1 MLTITKDL
9 LTNKR
14 NRPFLRDENAYA
26 IRKLKGVIAHWTAN
40 TDKGATAKA
49 NRNYFNNTD
58 RYASAHYI
66 VDDKTIIQCLPDN
79 EVGYHVGANIYKSD
93 GNRILEGSLT
103 PNYFVIGFEMCVN
116 KDGDWD
122 KTYKNSVDLAAH
134 LLRKYEFSIHDLYRH
149 FDITGKDCPK
159 MMLEEKKWQAFK
171 KDIELAMGNDP
182 KPPYAAGKVTSKELN
197 VRSGPGTSF
206 NILTKLPLGAAVDVF
221 EEKSGWLRIG
231 AGRWVSKNFVDITF
245 NTWLGQINSRTGANV
260 RSGAGASFPVVDARP
275 NGTVIHVIGQSG
287 DWLRVGDQQFI
298 AKSLVLRL
306 NPKNGVVDGTNEL
319 NTRQGPGTD
328 YIILRRLEKGE
339 PVQVFEEQD
348 GWLRIAHSE
357 WVFGRFVKIG

>member
-1 MLTITKDL
+1 MLSITKDL
-9 LTNKR
+9 LTSTR
-14 NRPFLRDENAYA
+14 NRPFLRDQNTYS

-66 VDDKTIIQCLPDN
+66 VDDKAIIQCLPDN
-79 EVGYHVGANIYKSD
+79 EVGYHVGANVYKSD
-93 GNRILEGSLT
+93 GNRIKEGSLT

-116 KDGDWD
+116 KDGDWN
-122 KTYKNSVDLAAH
+122 KTYRNSVDLAAH
-134 LLRKYEFSIHDLYRH
+134 LLRKYQFSIHDLYRH

-171 KDIELAMGNDP
+171 TDIVKAMADDP
-182 KPPYAAGKVTSKELN
+182 APQIAVGITTPRGLN

-206 NILTKLPLGAAVDVF
+206 KVLANLPLGTEVDIY

-231 AGRWVSKNFVDITF
+231 TGRWVSKNYVTTSF

-260 RSGAGASFPVVDARP
+260 RSGPGTNFAVVDARP
-275 NGTVIHVIGQSG
+275 NGVMLHVIGQSG
-287 DWLRVGDQQFI
+287 AWLRIGDGQFI
-298 AKSLVLRL
+298 AQSLVQPLT
-306 NPKNGVVDGTNEL
+306 PKQGEVTGTNEL

-328 YIILRRLEKGE
+328 YIILRRLEKGDK
-339 PVQVFEEQD
+339 VQVFEEQD

-357 WVFGRFVKIG
+357 WVFGRFVKIA

>member
-1 MLTITKDL
+1 MLSITKDL

-14 NRPFLRDENAYA
+14 NRPFLRDQNTYA

-40 TDKGATAKA
+40 TDKGATARA

-79 EVGYHVGANIYKSD
+79 EVGYHVGANNYKSD
-93 GNRILEGSLT
+93 GNRIKEGSLT
-103 PNYFVIGFEMCVN
+103 PNFFAIGFEMCVN
-116 KDGDWD
+116 KDGDWS
-122 KTYKNSVDLAAH
+122 KTYRNSVELAAH
-134 LLRKYEFSIHDLYRH
+134 LLRKYNFSTHDLYRH

-159 MMLEEKKWQAFK
+159 MMLEEKVWQVFK
-171 KDIELAMGNDP
+171 KDIALAMGNDP
-182 KPPYAAGKVTSKELN
+182 APQIAGGKTTPRDLN
-197 VRSGPGTSF
+197 VRSGPGTNF
-206 NILTKLPLGAAVDVF
+206 PALAKLPLGAAVDIY

-231 AGRWVSKNFVDITF
+231 TGRWVSKNYVETTF

-260 RSGAGASFPVVDARP
+260 RSDAGANFPVVDARP
-275 NGTVIHVIGQSG
+275 NGTTVHVVGQSG
-287 DWLRVGDQQFI
+287 DWLRVGDGQFV
-298 AKSLVLRL
+298 AQSLVQRL
-306 NPKNGVVDGTNEL
+306 NLQNGVVEGTHEL

-328 YIILRRLEKGE
+328 YIILRRLGKGDTM
-339 PVQVFEEQD
+339 QIFEEQD

-357 WVFGRFVKIG
+357 WVFGRFVKMG